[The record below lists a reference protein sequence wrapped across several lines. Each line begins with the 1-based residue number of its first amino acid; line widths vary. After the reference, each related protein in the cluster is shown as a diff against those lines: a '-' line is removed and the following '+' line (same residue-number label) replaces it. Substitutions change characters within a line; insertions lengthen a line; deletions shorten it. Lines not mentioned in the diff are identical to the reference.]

1 MRICKKMM
9 IEFVQGSA
17 LLLALCWLQTVN
29 SRLWANRSWLRQ
41 GAAGLLFGGTCIV
54 GMLTSITLEPGLI
67 FDGRTAVLSM
77 AGLFGGPLV
86 AVLAGLLAGAYRLWL
101 GGPGVWVGL
110 ANVLLPLLLG
120 VLYWHY
126 HRQGKLGMGAW
137 QLLSFGLL
145 VSALAVGLLALLPAA
160 QAHLSLALLALPMLT
175 VLPLATLLLGLL
187 LKDIPRREAIES
199 ALRVG
204 EARQRAISG
213 AIPDLFFVFDEDGRY
228 LEIIAPEPS
237 LLPCASTELI
247 GRRVHEVLPGPE
259 GQRCLGFIQRTLVND
274 GPQLLEYRMHTLAG
288 PKVFEGRAQRIEG
301 LLAGKR
307 VVALLAR
314 DVSER
319 SSVELERRIA
329 AIAFESQQGMV
340 ITDSNNIILRVNQ
353 AFTAISGYSAAEV
366 LGQHTRML
374 NSGRQSPAFYQAMWR
389 SIEDTSAWQGE
400 VWNRRKNGDV
410 FPEWLSISAV
420 RDAQGRVCNYVA
432 ALTDTSEHKAAA
444 DQIKYLA
451 FFDPLTEL
459 PNRRLLLDRLQHAQA
474 ASVRSGQ
481 FAALLFLD
489 LDNFK
494 NINDLYGHQTGDK
507 LLCLVAERLRGCVRS
522 CDTVARLGGD
532 EFVLLLES
540 LKSPPAEAASQAEQ
554 IGKKILQVL
563 SEPYQIDQRELRSS
577 ASIGLLLFNDE
588 HCDIHEL
595 MQRADLSMYEA
606 KSAGKNA
613 LRFFDPAMQDA
624 VSARLQLEE
633 EIRQGLLAGEFVMHL
648 QPQMDQQHGLVG
660 AEALARWQHPQ
671 RGLLT
676 PAAFIEVAERAGL
689 IDQLDFQMLQ
699 QACQQLALWAGQA
712 HTAKLRL
719 AVNLSAR
726 LLYQDDFVERLLH
739 LLDTSG
745 ANPAC
750 LKLELTETLL
760 LDDLPG
766 AVVRMTAL
774 KARGIRFSIDDFG
787 TGYSSMLYLQRLPL
801 DQLKIDQSFVRA
813 LPGDDSSLAI
823 IHAICSLAA
832 SLKLEVI
839 AEGVETAAQ
848 HELLLSSGCR
858 RFQGYL
864 FGRPMPLAEFIR
876 LPGCVLPAGGFDP
889 GMALNRQ
896 TSQSLSAHC

>member
-1 MRICKKMM
+1 MI
-9 IEFVQGSA
+9 IEFIQGSA
-17 LLLALCWLQTVN
+17 VLLALCWLQTVN
-29 SRLWANRSWLRQ
+29 SRLWANRYRLRQ

-54 GMLTSITLEPGLI
+54 GMLTPISLEPGLI

-86 AVLAGLLAGAYRLWL
+86 AVLAGLLAGAYRLWV

-126 HRQGKLGMGAW
+126 HRLGKLGIGAW
-137 QLLSFGLL
+137 QLLAFGLL

-160 QAHLSLALLALPMLT
+160 QAHLSLRLLALPMLT

-187 LKDIPRREAIES
+187 LKDIPRREAIELAWRTS
-199 ALRVG
+199 R
-204 EARQRAISG
+204 ARQR
-213 AIPDLFFVFDEDGRY
+213 AIPDLFFVLDEDGRY
-228 LEIIAPEPS
+228 LEIIAPEPA
-237 LLPCASTELI
+237 LLPCASAELI
-247 GRRVHEVLPGPE
+247 GRCVHAVLPEPE
-259 GQRCLGFIQRTLVND
+259 GQRCLAFIQRTLASD

-301 LLAGKR
+301 LLGGKR
-307 VVALLAR
+307 AVVLLAR

-319 SSVELERRIA
+319 ISVELERRIA

-353 AFTAISGYSAAEV
+353 AFTTITGYSAAEV
-366 LGQHTRML
+366 LGEHTRML

-389 SIEDTSAWQGE
+389 TIKNTSAWQGE

-432 ALTDTSEHKAAA
+432 ALTDTSERKAAA
-444 DQIKYLA
+444 DQIKHLA

-474 ASVRSGQ
+474 AGVRSGQ

-532 EFVLLLES
+532 EFVLLLEN
-540 LKSPPAEAASQAEQ
+540 LKPTPAEAVSQAEQ

-563 SEPYQIDQRELRSS
+563 GEPFQIDQRELRSS

-613 LRFFDPAMQDA
+613 LRFFDPAMQAA

-633 EIRQGLLAGEFVMHL
+633 EIRQGLQAGEFVMYL

-660 AEALARWQHPQ
+660 AETLARWQHPQ
-671 RGLLT
+671 RGLLA

-745 ANPAC
+745 ANPRC

-760 LDDLPG
+760 LDDLPA

-774 KARGIRFSIDDFG
+774 KARGLRFSIDDFG

-832 SLKLEVI
+832 SLNLEVI

-864 FGRPMPLAEFIR
+864 FGRPMPLAEFSG
-876 LPGCVLPAGGFDP
+876 LPGCVLPAGGLSS
-889 GMALNRQ
+889 GMALSRQ
-896 TSQSLSAHC
+896 TSQSLNAHC